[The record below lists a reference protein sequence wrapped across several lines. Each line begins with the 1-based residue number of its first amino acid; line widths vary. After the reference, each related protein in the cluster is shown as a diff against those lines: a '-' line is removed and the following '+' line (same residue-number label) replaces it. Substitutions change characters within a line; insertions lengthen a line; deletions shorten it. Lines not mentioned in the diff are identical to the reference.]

1 MSLRTWRT
9 GRNET
14 GAGRAVSL
22 NLLPVLSR
30 RLRVRIRGTIQG
42 VGFRPFIDRLAR
54 ENGLGG
60 WVRNDGDGVLI
71 EIEGEC
77 TEAFL
82 DGLQPG
88 APRLAKIAQVVV
100 SEIPSTGA
108 ADFEIR
114 ESAGGDI
121 QTAIAPDQPVCSD
134 CLAELF
140 DPEDRR
146 HLYPFINCTGCGPRF
161 TLVRRLPY
169 DRSNTSM
176 SDFPLC
182 SSCAAEYANPNDR
195 RFHAEPTACP
205 ACGPQLDHPIGEIL
219 ERLEA
224 GEIVAIKG
232 LGGFHLVCDAKSE
245 RPVARLR
252 RRKDRDEKPFAVMAA
267 NVASV
272 RRWAHCDEREAALL
286 ESEAHP
292 IVVLRSRGRGLASGI
307 APGLRSL
314 GFILPTTPIHQL
326 LFHAA
331 AGSPQGVDWL
341 AASQD
346 LVLVM
351 TSANPGGE
359 PLVTDDREAHRR
371 LSGIA
376 DCIVGHDREIVTRAD
391 DSVVRVLNGATAFI
405 RRARGYVPEP
415 IELAQ
420 SLPPILAVGA
430 HLKNTVCVIRG
441 DEAFVSQHV
450 GSLDNPEAIRF
461 FEETAEHLL
470 RLLDVRPEVIAHDL
484 HPDFASTQY
493 AHARGLPT
501 IPVQHHLAHVAAV
514 SAEHRVTGAVLGL
527 ALDGFGLGPNAESWG
542 GELLW
547 LEGVRWRRLGHLR
560 ELLQPGGDAAAIQ
573 PWRMGAAALFALGR
587 ESEIAVRFADQTGNP
602 VIAEMLCK
610 RINSPPTSSCG
621 RLFDAACGLL
631 NVVPRASF
639 EGQAPMVLES
649 LVESP
654 SLLDAGWTLRDG
666 VLDLRPLLAH
676 LVDCGPREGAEIFH
690 GTLIAALTDWVSSA
704 AARSG
709 IERVVL
715 SGGCLLNQVLAAGLV
730 RELGRVGLEVL
741 LPVQLPPN
749 DGAVSLGQAW
759 VAGLLCSGEA
769 SGASGAKPCA

>member
-1 MSLRTWRT
+1 MSL
-9 GRNET
+9 
-14 GAGRAVSL
+14 SL
-22 NLLPVLSR
+22 NLPSALPR
-30 RLRVRIRGTIQG
+30 RVRVRIRGSIQG

-54 ENGLGG
+54 ENGLAG
-60 WVRNDGDGVLI
+60 WVLNDGEGVLV
-71 EIEGEC
+71 EIEGDR

-82 DGLQPG
+82 DGLQSG
-88 APRLAKIAQVVV
+88 APRLARIAHVDV
-100 SEIPSTGA
+100 SEISPIGA

-114 ESAGGDI
+114 QSAGGDI
-121 QTAIAPDQPVCSD
+121 QTVITPDQPVCSD

-140 DPEDRR
+140 DPADRR
-146 HLYPFINCTGCGPRF
+146 HLYPFINCTNCGPRF

-182 SSCAAEYANPNDR
+182 PPCAAEYANRSDR

-205 ACGPQLDHPIGEIL
+205 MCGPRLDHPIGEIL

-232 LGGFHLVCDAKSE
+232 LGGFHLVCDANSE
-245 RPVARLR
+245 LPIARLR
-252 RRKDRDEKPFAVMAA
+252 RRKYRDEKPFAVMAA

-286 ESEAHP
+286 ESGAHP

-314 GFILPTTPIHQL
+314 GFMLPTTPIHHL
-326 LFHAA
+326 LFHSA
-331 AGSPQGVDWL
+331 AGSPIGADWL
-341 AASQD
+341 ETPQD

-359 PLVTDDREAHRR
+359 PLVTNDREAETR

-376 DCIVGHDREIVTRAD
+376 DFIVGHDREIVSRAD
-391 DSVVRVLNGATAFI
+391 DSVVRVVNGATAFI

-420 SLPPILAVGA
+420 TLPPILAVGA

-441 DEAFVSQHV
+441 NEAFVSQHI

-470 RLLDVRPEVIAHDL
+470 RLLDVRPEIIAHDL
-484 HPDFASTQY
+484 HPNFASTQY
-493 AHARGLPT
+493 ARSRGEPT
-501 IPVQHHLAHVAAV
+501 ISVQHHLAHVAAV
-514 SAEHRVTGAVLGL
+514 TAEHRITDAVLGL
-527 ALDGFGLGPNAESWG
+527 ALDGFGLGPNAENWG

-547 LEGVRWRRLGHLR
+547 MEGVRWRRLGHLR
-560 ELLQPGGDAAAIQ
+560 ELLQPGADVAATQ

-587 ESEIAVRFADQTGNP
+587 DAEIAARFPDQPGSE
-602 VIAEMLCK
+602 VIAEMLRR

-639 EGQAPMVLES
+639 EGQAPMLLEA

-654 SLLDAGWTLRDG
+654 RILDGGWTECDG

-676 LVDCGPREGAEIFH
+676 LIDCNQQDGAEIFH
-690 GTLIAALTDWVSSA
+690 GTLIAALTDWVRSA
-704 AARSG
+704 AAQTG
-709 IERVVL
+709 TERVVL
-715 SGGCLLNQVLAAGLV
+715 SGGCLLNQVLASGLV
-730 RELGRVGLEVL
+730 RELSRVGLEAL
-741 LPVQLPPN
+741 LPIHLPPN

-759 VAGLLCSGEA
+759 VAGLLCSGEDFRA
-769 SGASGAKPCA
+769 DGVRSCV